1 MKIMFLVVCLIAICV
16 EFQETLACLHKQ
28 TPCKHAKHCYNEED
42 CNGGTCNTG
51 KVIIKSHILSEV
63 SRSSY

>member
-1 MKIMFLVVCLIAICV
+1 MKIKFLVLCLIAICV
-16 EFQETLACLHKQ
+16 EFQETSACLHKQ

-51 KVIIKSHILSEV
+51 KVIIYLKVTQWGLSI
-63 SRSSY
+63 